1 MRSVEEMRNSFCGLD
16 MLLVTPMKDNFD
28 LDLEGVRK
36 NIRFVLDNG
45 VSKEKEKVILTPV
58 AGFGEGVYLSLEEH
72 KKVVKTILDEV
83 DGEVPVY
90 PGIHIAGSLE
100 AEKYCKEL
108 QDMGAAGIQ
117 LAPPSSYMNPSDDDM
132 VAYYK
137 GIAKAAPKLGF
148 IVYNTHWEWARPA
161 TRDMTPDLL
170 GKLLEIPNFVGIKW
184 TSKTLRN
191 FLDGLAE
198 HAGKAAFFNSY
209 GFELSILHHQMG
221 GRGMVVNQV
230 APWYSLN
237 LWSLLEKR
245 KYIEAWDEIQRWA
258 CPWYSLVREIGAEGK
273 HWVSISK
280 GLVEVTGQSA
290 GPPRPPQTR
299 IARAQYKKI
308 EDLVKKS
315 GIMEH

>member
-1 MRSVEEMRNSFCGLD
+1 MRSVEEMRANFSGLN
-16 MLLVTPMKDNFD
+16 MLMITPMKDNFD

-36 NIRFVLDNG
+36 NVRFVLDNG
-45 VSKEKEKVILTPV
+45 VSKEKEKVILIPG

-72 KKVVKTILDEV
+72 KKVMKTILDEV
-83 DGEVPVY
+83 DGEVPVF
-90 PGIHIAGSLE
+90 PGIHLGGSLE

-117 LAPPSSYMNPSDDDM
+117 LAPPTAYMEPTDDEI

-148 IVYNTHWEWARPA
+148 IVYNTHWEWARPE

-184 TSKTLRN
+184 TSKTLSN
-191 FLDGLAE
+191 FLEGLRE
-198 HAGKAAFFNSY
+198 HAGKAAFLNSY
-209 GFELSILHHQMG
+209 GFEVLIPFYMMG

-230 APWYSLN
+230 APWYSLK

-245 KYIEAWDEIQRWA
+245 KYIEAWDETERWA
-258 CPWYSLVREIGAEGK
+258 CPWYRLQSEIVKEGK
-273 HWVSISK
+273 NWVAVSK
-280 GLVEVTGQSA
+280 GLIEVTGGHA

-299 IARAQYKKI
+299 ITRAQYKKI

>member
-1 MRSVEEMRNSFCGLD
+1 MRSVEEMRTSFSGLT
-16 MLLVTPMKDNFD
+16 MLLITPMKDNFD

-36 NIRFVLDNG
+36 NVRFLLDNG
-45 VSKEKEKVILTPV
+45 VRDGKEKVILTPG

-83 DGEVPVY
+83 DGEVPVF
-90 PGIHIAGSLE
+90 PGIHLGGSLE

-108 QDMGAAGIQ
+108 QDMGVAGIQ
-117 LAPPSSYMNPSDDDM
+117 LAPPSSYMSPSDDEI
-132 VAYYK
+132 VAYYE

-148 IVYNTHWEWARPA
+148 IVYNTHWEWARPPD
-161 TRDMTPDLL
+161 RDMTPDLL
-170 GKLLEIPNFVGIKW
+170 GRLHEIPNFVGIKW
-184 TSKTLRN
+184 TSKTLMN
-191 FLDGLAE
+191 FIDGLHE
-198 HAGKAAFFNSY
+198 HAGKAAYLNSY
-209 GFELSILHHQMG
+209 GFEMAILLHMMG

-237 LWSLLEKR
+237 LWSLLEER
-245 KYIEAWDEIQRWA
+245 KYIEAWDEIERWP
-258 CPWYSLVREIGAEGK
+258 CRWYRLQREIGKEGK
-273 HWVSISK
+273 NWVAVSK
-280 GLVEVTGQSA
+280 GLVEVTGGHA

-299 IARAQYKKI
+299 ITRDQYKRI

>member
-1 MRSVEEMRNSFCGLD
+1 MSVEEMRANFSGLA

-36 NIRFVLDNG
+36 NIRFALDNG
-45 VSKEKEKVILTPV
+45 VSKEKEKVILIPG

-83 DGEVPVY
+83 DGEVLVY
-90 PGIHIAGSLE
+90 PGIHLGGSLE

-117 LAPPSSYMNPSDDDM
+117 LAPPSSYMNPNDDDM

-148 IVYNTHWEWARPA
+148 IVYNTHWEWGRPA
-161 TRDMTPDLL
+161 GRDMTPDLL
-170 GKLLEIPNFVGIKW
+170 GRLLEIPNFVGIKW
-184 TSKTLRN
+184 SSKTLPN
-191 FLDGLAE
+191 FIAGLDE

-209 GFELSILHHQMG
+209 GYEMAILVHQMG
-221 GRGMVVNQV
+221 GRGMTVSQV

-237 LWSLLEKR
+237 LWSLLEER
-245 KYIEAWDEIQRWA
+245 KYIEAWDEIERW
-258 CPWYSLVREIGAEGK
+258 VRPYYRLQNDIISEGK
-273 HWVSISK
+273 NWVAVSK
-280 GLVEVTGQSA
+280 ALVEVTGGYA
-290 GPPRPPQTR
+290 GPPRPPLARLTR
-299 IARAQYKKI
+299 DQYKRL
-308 EDLVKKS
+308 EDVVKKT